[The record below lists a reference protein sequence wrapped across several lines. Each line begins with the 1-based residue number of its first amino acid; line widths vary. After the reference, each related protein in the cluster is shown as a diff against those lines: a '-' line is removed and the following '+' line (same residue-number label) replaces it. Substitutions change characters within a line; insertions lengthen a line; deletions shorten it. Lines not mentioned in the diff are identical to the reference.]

1 MADLSRRTFLGA
13 AALTASSSA
22 SGAAEYRIL
31 DPHVHTWRHDP
42 EFPFAQGANVPARDA
57 TPETLLDLMNANGVS
72 RTVIIQVSH
81 YLNDNRF
88 LTQVL
93 KQYPQIFKG
102 VCRVDPSIPSVKPD
116 ISNTL
121 RFGLS

>member
-1 MADLSRRTFLGA
+1 MSDLSRRTFLGA

-81 YLNDNRF
+81 YLYDNRF
-88 LTQVL
+88 LA
-93 KQYPQIFKG
+93 
-102 VCRVDPSIPSVKPD
+102 
-116 ISNTL
+116 
-121 RFGLS
+121 